1 MVGSAFAEFADIT
14 WIEVRPGLWGAS
26 HRPIDSVSWG
36 GGGLQGL
43 HREAV
48 CEQVGMELCT
58 GPQLREGEN
67 RRQMEKEG
75 YSSEYIFWKGYHAL
89 RFMHKYLSS
98 NYRLGTG
105 LRESIQG
112 SAFQF

>member
-14 WIEVRPGLWGAS
+14 WIEVRPRLWGAS
-26 HRPIDSVSWG
+26 HCPIDSVSWG

-48 CEQVGMELCT
+48 CEQVGMQLST

-75 YSSEYIFWKGYHAL
+75 YSSEYSFLERISCPKVHAQIFIK
-89 RFMHKYLSS
+89 
-98 NYRLGTG
+98 
-105 LRESIQG
+105 
-112 SAFQF
+112 

>member
-1 MVGSAFAEFADIT
+1 MVGSAFAESADIT
-14 WIEVRPGLWGAS
+14 RIEVRPGLWGAS

-75 YSSEYIFWKGYHAL
+75 CSSEYFFLERISCPKVHAQIFIK
-89 RFMHKYLSS
+89 
-98 NYRLGTG
+98 
-105 LRESIQG
+105 
-112 SAFQF
+112 